1 MDELI
6 KCMQECELND
16 NTKQKLIKDINC
28 IIDQIAFYIQIEF
41 PTDNYYEP
49 EEIPK
54 VKKILKERGYEIIYK
69 EVLKKDYMINSID
82 IESIL
87 DYYISLLEILD
98 VYQLKMANR
107 QQLNKIITTISERYN
122 INIDKLEAIVAN
134 NGSKIISKFA
144 SPIAK
149 QKWEES
155 GKANSELF
163 SFPPSHKK
171 GYTLKDV
178 NIALGIEDPIKKVPV
193 WASKAAKAEAEKN
206 DLTEND
212 FSQILESMKKISIS
226 DVRKVLGQED
236 ENAPKKFASPWAE
249 KLAQENGLIGNED
262 FEKLKGSSKK
272 GKYNVEDVKNF
283 LKTNQD

>member
-1 MDELI
+1 
-6 KCMQECELND
+6 
-16 NTKQKLIKDINC
+16 
-28 IIDQIAFYIQIEF
+28 
-41 PTDNYYEP
+41 
-49 EEIPK
+49 
-54 VKKILKERGYEIIYK
+54 
-69 EVLKKDYMINSID
+69 
-82 IESIL
+82 
-87 DYYISLLEILD
+87 
-98 VYQLKMANR
+98 MANR

-155 GKANSELF
+155 GKENSKLF

-178 NIALGIEDPIKKVPV
+178 NIALGIEDPIKKVSV

-206 DLTEND
+206 DLAEND

-262 FEKLKGSSKK
+262 FENLKGSSKK

>member
-98 VYQLKMANR
+98 VYQLKMTNR

-178 NIALGIEDPIKKVPV
+178 NLALGIEEPIKKVSV